1 MILPLHCGIE
11 IVGLVGPFLGTK
23 EHDLDHIMDD
33 DLQMLA
39 VLFIKGEKE
48 SRDHGYDHQ
57 KTGSGIAQCA
67 LSTEVQR
74 HTDGNANAEADQL
87 PLRQVKQH
95 LGFDLGKVLGNSY
108 IGHFLTSL
116 MGVEYGLGKAAG
128 LEQTEAQ
135 QNGVT
140 HTGPDGRTD
149 VCIQSDVLQK
159 HRVDRN
165 TDHNEEGLESQ
176 SK

>member
-23 EHDLDHIMDD
+23 EHDLDHVVDD
-33 DLQMLA
+33 DLQMLT
-39 VLFIKGEKE
+39 VLFIEGEKKG
-48 SRDHGYDHQ
+48 RQHGHDHQ
-57 KTGSGIAQCA
+57 QTGGGISQCA
-67 LSTEVQR
+67 LCTEVQR

-95 LGFDLGKVLGNSY
+95 LGFDLGKVFGNSY

-116 MGVEYGLGKAAG
+116 VGIEYGLGKAAG

-140 HTGPDGRTD
+140 HTGPDGFAD
-149 VCIQSDVLQK
+149 ICIHGNVLQQ
-159 HRVDRN
+159 HSIDGHAN
-165 TDHNEEGLESQ
+165 DNEECLESQ
-176 SK
+176 SQ

>member
-1 MILPLHCGIE
+1 MILPLHCGVE
-11 IVGLVGPFLGTK
+11 IIGLVGPFLGTK
-23 EHDLDHIMDD
+23 EHDLDHVVDD

-39 VLFIKGEKE
+39 VLFVESKKE

-57 KTGSGIAQCA
+57 KAGRGIAQGS
-67 LSTEVQR
+67 LGSKVQR
-74 HTDGNANAEADQL
+74 DANGNTNAEADQL

>member
-23 EHDLDHIMDD
+23 EHDLDHVVDD
-33 DLQMLA
+33 NLQMLTI
-39 VLFIKGEKE
+39 LFIEGEKKG
-48 SRDHGYDHQ
+48 RQHGHDHQ
-57 KTGSGIAQCA
+57 KACSGIAQCA

-95 LGFDLGKVLGNSY
+95 LGFDLGKVFGNSY

-116 MGVEYGLGKAAG
+116 VAL
-128 LEQTEAQ
+128 
-135 QNGVT
+135 N
-140 HTGPDGRTD
+140 TD
-149 VCIQSDVLQK
+149 LARLLVLNRQK
-159 HRVDRN
+159 HSRTV
-165 TDHNEEGLESQ
+165 
-176 SK
+176 

>member
-1 MILPLHCGIE
+1 
-11 IVGLVGPFLGTK
+11 
-23 EHDLDHIMDD
+23 MDD
-33 DLQMLA
+33 DLQMLT

-48 SRDHGYDHQ
+48 CRDHGYDHQ
-57 KTGSGIAQCA
+57 KAGRGIAQGS
-67 LSTEVQR
+67 LGSKVQR
-74 HTDGNANAEADQL
+74 DANGNTNAEADQL

-128 LEQTEAQ
+128 LKQTEAQ

-140 HTGPDGRTD
+140 HTGPNGRTD

-159 HRVDRN
+159 HRVDCN

>member
-1 MILPLHCGIE
+1 
-11 IVGLVGPFLGTK
+11 
-23 EHDLDHIMDD
+23 MDD
-33 DLQMLA
+33 DLQMLT

-48 SRDHGYDHQ
+48 CRDHGYDHQ
-57 KTGSGIAQCA
+57 KAGRGVAQRSLGSK
-67 LSTEVQR
+67 VQR
-74 HTDGNANAEADQL
+74 DANGNTNAEADQL

-116 MGVEYGLGKAAG
+116 VGVEYGLGKAAG

-140 HTGPDGRTD
+140 HTGPDSFAD
-149 VCIQSDVLQK
+149 VCIHGDVLQQ
-159 HRVDRN
+159 HSIDGHAN
-165 TDHNEEGLESQ
+165 DNEECLESQ
-176 SK
+176 SQ